1 MTGNTRLVITSSRSV
16 MYIVSNTLFDDVYVL
31 MYFIQEDVYIVNE
44 YYYQL
49 STVFPF
55 FYTHLFKKG
64 KLETDLNSILQF
76 RLKFVNSVQR
86 EPLNLVKLMFSKC
99 HSSIA
104 IDMSVKAP
112 QITN

>member
-16 MYIVSNTLFDDVYVL
+16 MCIVSNTLFDDVYVL

-55 FYTHLFKKG
+55 FYKHLFAKS
-64 KLETDLNSILQF
+64 ETRNRSELNS
-76 RLKFVNSVQR
+76 
-86 EPLNLVKLMFSKC
+86 
-99 HSSIA
+99 A
-104 IDMSVKAP
+104 IPAEVL
-112 QITN
+112 